1 MSKLSPRSNSISR
14 NWIERPKA
22 KNWLV
27 NPSENLSNFIFGQK
41 NVELN
46 LFRELKEK
54 IERYKKIILESWDT
68 KECKAFSEITWKRT
82 TNLIRAVFENL
93 KYYNFNIP
101 FPTILPHTDSSFD
114 IHWSSKDFHLTVT
127 ILSDLNQPVDIYGQK
142 INSPEFELEV
152 LIHYDLVEM
161 VLNSWLKKIL

>member
-1 MSKLSPRSNSISR
+1 MVKLSPVSNKISR
-14 NWIERPKA
+14 NWIEWPKA

-27 NPSENLSNFIFGQK
+27 NPSENLNNLIFGQK
-41 NVELN
+41 NVEGN
-46 LFRELKEK
+46 LFKELKEK
-54 IERYKKIILESWDT
+54 IEGYKKIILESWDT
-68 KECKAFSEITWKRT
+68 KECKVFNEETWKRT
-82 TNLIRAVFENL
+82 TNLIQVVFDNI
-93 KYYNFNIP
+93 KYDEFHVP

-114 IHWSSKDFHLTVT
+114 IHWSSEDFHLTVT

-142 INSPEFELEV
+142 IGSPEFELEL